1 MPIPPELRKKL
12 EEKGIVGFSDPNGR
26 TIRVYCETEEDA
38 KRILMEMPEIK
49 IAGVSIKTE
58 PIVSGRFYALGAL
71 KSQQIL
77 ASRTERI
84 RPILGGISIGNYKIT
99 AGTLG
104 IVIIDKITGK
114 PVILSNNHI
123 LTQIINGIEGEI
135 NDPILQPAA
144 YDHGTEEDMVGRLLR
159 FVTIKLPPEANLV
172 DCALATCEVDFK
184 ENEILDIGKIVGIGK
199 AEIGERIFKSGRTTE
214 LTESTLFDD
223 RATIKVWGYYSP
235 DTYAIFED
243 QLISSTA
250 FMQGGDSGSI
260 WVNERNEVI
269 GLGFAGSDKLS
280 CANKI
285 EHVLNLL
292 NVQVPRVAVTMGVPV
307 LLGLALIPNLYLL
320 WKK

>member
-1 MPIPPELRKKL
+1 MPVSPELRKKL
-12 EEKGIVGFSDPNGR
+12 EEEGIVGVSDPEFGER
-26 TIRVYCETEEDA
+26 KIRVYVETPEDA
-38 KRILMEMPEIK
+38 EKVLMEMPEVK

-58 PIVSGRFYALGAL
+58 PIVSGRFYALGT
-71 KSQQIL
+71 QQIL

-104 IVIIDKITGK
+104 LIVRDKTTK
-114 PVILSNNHI
+114 QPLILSNAHI
-123 LTQIINGIEGEI
+123 LTQIINGTEGEI
-135 NDPILQPAA
+135 NDPILQPGP
-144 YDHGTEEDMVGRLLR
+144 YDGGTLEDTVGKLLR
-159 FVTIKLPPEANLV
+159 FVSIKLPPEANLV
-172 DCALATCEVDFK
+172 DCALATCEADFK
-184 ENEILDIGKIVGIGK
+184 EYEILDIGKIVGIGK
-199 AEIGERIFKSGRTTE
+199 AKIGDKIFKSGRTTE
-214 LTESTLFDD
+214 LTQSTLFDD
-223 RATIKVWGYYSP
+223 RAMIKVWGYYSP
-235 DTYAIFED
+235 DNYAIFED
-243 QLISSTA
+243 QLISSTP

-285 EHVLNLL
+285 ENVANLL
-292 NVQVPRVAVTMGVPV
+292 NIEIPSVKIEMRAPI